1 MQSETLCRKTAHR
14 EGDDMTNP
22 TPSQSARDAA
32 ADVALQIYGARV
44 SDGIRS
50 GAIKYH
56 HLIDATHAAEQ
67 RGFPWVGIDI
77 SAKYCEMAKRRIEKA
92 TNRMI

>member
-1 MQSETLCRKTAHR
+1 
-14 EGDDMTNP
+14 MTNP

-67 RGFPWVGIDI
+67 RG
-77 SAKYCEMAKRRIEKA
+77 MEKA
-92 TNRMI
+92 ADEVERLRAENASLRAEIERLISQTVAVPRLDR

>member
-1 MQSETLCRKTAHR
+1 
-14 EGDDMTNP
+14 MTNP

-67 RGFPWVGIDI
+67 RG
-77 SAKYCEMAKRRIEKA
+77 MEKA
-92 TNRMI
+92 ADEVKNASS

>member
-1 MQSETLCRKTAHR
+1 
-14 EGDDMTNP
+14 MTNP

-67 RGFPWVGIDI
+67 RG
-77 SAKYCEMAKRRIEKA
+77 MEKA
-92 TNRMI
+92 AGIAMDDAKFREGSLQEEAALRIAAAIRKAKEGV